1 MKPARARLSKNLIP
15 IDVARLQLRDRG
27 VPTIVTSQ
35 RCTHAEAALRK
46 IEAVARGAAH
56 AIVLHPAHQ
65 RLVHAALVNEIL
77 KEPPDR
83 IIGERR
89 DDRGVQAETTLQPAC
104 NVVFPSALAH
114 FKGSRRGNAPV
125 ARVEPHHNLAQTNE
139 VPVAFFL
146 RFDGQPH
153 ALTSTTY
160 SIGNRLTTHCHDLR
174 GKFPDSRLGFS
185 IDPGWLQPGSQNMD
199 YGECHQIGRAS
210 NKEWNLVAPS
220 PLKHVAHD
228 GGDEQTPDG
237 TRHASD
243 SHNRA
248 DGPSRKHV

>member
-1 MKPARARLSKNLIP
+1 MKPSRALLSKNLIP

-46 IEAVARGAAH
+46 IEAVARRAAH

-65 RLVHAALVNEIL
+65 RLVYATLVNEIL
-77 KEPPDR
+77 KEPPHR
-83 IIGERR
+83 IIGERC
-89 DDRGVQAETTLQPAC
+89 DDRGVQAEATLQPAR

-114 FKGSRRGNAPV
+114 FKGSRRRNAAV
-125 ARVEPHHNLAQTNE
+125 ARVEPHHNLAQTDE

-146 RFDGQPH
+146 RLDRQTH
-153 ALTSTTY
+153 ALTSTAY
-160 SIGNRLTTHCHDLR
+160 SIGNRLSMHCHGLR
-174 GKFPDSRLGFS
+174 GKFPGSRLGFS

-199 YGECHQIGRAS
+199 YGESHQIGGAG

-228 GGDEQTPDG
+228 GGDEQTPDRA
-237 TRHASD
+237 RHA
-243 SHNRA
+243 
-248 DGPSRKHV
+248 